1 MQLMGVVIK
10 QLKKFF
16 CCKEI
21 LNLSTERLQLVP
33 GIINFK
39 RHTEMEA
46 SSSGMGPK
54 ISHPC

>member
-1 MQLMGVVIK
+1 MQLMEVVIK
-10 QLKKFF
+10 QLKKFHY
-16 CCKEI
+16 CKEI

-46 SSSGMGPK
+46 SSSGPEPK
-54 ISHPC
+54 IPHS